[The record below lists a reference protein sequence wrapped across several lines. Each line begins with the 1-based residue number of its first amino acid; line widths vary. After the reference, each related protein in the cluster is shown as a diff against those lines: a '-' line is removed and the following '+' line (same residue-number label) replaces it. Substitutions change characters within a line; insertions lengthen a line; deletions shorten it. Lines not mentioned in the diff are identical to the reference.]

1 MAPLI
6 RAVLSSLIGQEA
18 AEEIEII
25 ANDVVVH
32 PSGKWDIQYRHPSRY
47 VSGAPIWSFQ
57 LSRPPPRSNL
67 LFAGYAWMHYPPGK
81 EVLPQGLRSVEKY
94 FPMEALLSKPFH
106 IINAVDKD
114 KTNVCANNSPQRIRA
129 R

>member
-25 ANDVVVH
+25 ANDVVIH

-47 VSGAPIWSFQ
+47 ASGVSIWSF
-57 LSRPPPRSNL
+57 
-67 LFAGYAWMHYPPGK
+67 
-81 EVLPQGLRSVEKY
+81 
-94 FPMEALLSKPFH
+94 
-106 IINAVDKD
+106 
-114 KTNVCANNSPQRIRA
+114 
-129 R
+129 